1 MKNVYYSKK
10 IYNIEILASTKIEI
24 DIIKK
29 ALLFIKTHAPQS
41 FSRLKKLQAIIIYP
55 NKDYNNILFPKEN
68 IYICQQGTII
78 ESSMPYLASL
88 LIHEAHHLLQYKKDQ
103 KHHGQKTE
111 EEAYKAQ
118 RRFLKKYG
126 TKAEVDWLDN
136 LFKDEWW
143 IKRDKKTKKIIY
155 DKNDDILK
163 NLLINY
169 QKNKITK
176 ILI

>member
-68 IYICQQGTII
+68 IYM
-78 ESSMPYLASL
+78 SARHY
-88 LIHEAHHLLQYKKDQ
+88 Y
-103 KHHGQKTE
+103 
-111 EEAYKAQ
+111 
-118 RRFLKKYG
+118 
-126 TKAEVDWLDN
+126 
-136 LFKDEWW
+136 
-143 IKRDKKTKKIIY
+143 
-155 DKNDDILK
+155 
-163 NLLINY
+163 
-169 QKNKITK
+169 
-176 ILI
+176 